1 MTQPEEMLPA
11 GNLDEWLTWAE
22 TKVALSLAVS
32 FFFKPPASA
41 FADGLLECY
50 REYLDLCGPQLQW
63 YGSETS
69 SKYSKA
75 MPRLLQIPFRR
86 LPEALGH
93 GKLWSWMT
101 YSGEDYRDAG
111 EYQFY
116 ALVHSD
122 ADNQSSFRAAF
133 PVRMFAGAPERFVEL
148 VKRFAERLPFSFG
161 YAGFSFSESQEIKRK
176 QVNEI
181 YVLPTAM
188 RFSGIEVESHTRT
201 CQCCKDTIK
210 GVNWLTLLSPAF
222 VEKLG
227 GKPTLEPLV
236 EDGITLH
243 DLPTGL
249 MIQAGTAPELGD
261 VNAGERAPLYRK
273 VHAALEP
280 IRVVDHWLLGSR
292 GFQQDATRRWMS
304 RFDD

>member
-11 GNLDEWLTWAE
+11 GNLEEWLTWAE

-133 PVRMFAGAPERFVEL
+133 PVRMFAGARALRRAGEGG
-148 VKRFAERLPFSFG
+148 LPSVCR
-161 YAGFSFSESQEIKRK
+161 SS
-176 QVNEI
+176 
-181 YVLPTAM
+181 LAM
-188 RFSGIEVESHTRT
+188 R
-201 CQCCKDTIK
+201 
-210 GVNWLTLLSPAF
+210 
-222 VEKLG
+222 
-227 GKPTLEPLV
+227 
-236 EDGITLH
+236 
-243 DLPTGL
+243 
-249 MIQAGTAPELGD
+249 
-261 VNAGERAPLYRK
+261 
-273 VHAALEP
+273 
-280 IRVVDHWLLGSR
+280 GSR
-292 GFQQDATRRWMS
+292 SAS
-304 RFDD
+304 RKRSRESK